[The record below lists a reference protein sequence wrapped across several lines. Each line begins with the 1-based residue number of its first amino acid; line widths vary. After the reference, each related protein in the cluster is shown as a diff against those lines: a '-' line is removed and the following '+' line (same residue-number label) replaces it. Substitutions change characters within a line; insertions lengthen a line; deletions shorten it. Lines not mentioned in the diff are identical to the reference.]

1 MTEIY
6 QAVGELRSKFKKMSF
21 AFTTDENE
29 IDNAVQMLML
39 YFLQMNPQTLKD
51 IYEKDGVDGLTR
63 YGAVA
68 LRRSFTS
75 TRSKFYYKYKKYYT
89 HMDSFRYNSS
99 TTISDTDFSGNGN
112 HYKNI
117 SNLPNEEVD
126 YQWTKLEQIDEILDS
141 LEYWYD
147 KKIFQLYYYE
157 GNTLDSL
164 AKKTGISRNSLFTTI
179 DKVRNKIKEEIE

>member
-6 QAVGELRSKFKKMSF
+6 QAVAGLRSKFKKMSF

-29 IDNAVQMLML
+29 IDNAVQELML
-39 YFLQMNPQTLKD
+39 YFLQMNPTTLSD
-51 IYEKDGVDGLTR
+51 IFKKDGEDGLIR

-75 TRSKFYYKYKKYYT
+75 PRSKFYYTYNKYYNNIDELT
-89 HMDSFRYNSS
+89 SNATYENGRTDQKSLYN
-99 TTISDTDFSGNGN
+99 I
-112 HYKNI
+112 
-117 SNLPNEEVD
+117 PNEVLGFCKFE
-126 YQWTKLEQIDEILDS
+126 KLEQIDDILDS

-164 AKKTGISRNSLFTTI
+164 AKKTGISRNSLFSTI

>member
-1 MTEIY
+1 MNEIY
-6 QAVGELRSKFKKMSF
+6 QAVAGLRSKFKKMSF

-29 IDNAVQMLML
+29 IDNAVQELML

-51 IYEKDGVDGLTR
+51 IYEKDGEDGLTR

-75 TRSKFYYKYKKYYT
+75 PRSKLYYTYNKYYT
-89 HMDSFRYNSS
+89 H
-99 TTISDTDFSGNGN
+99 
-112 HYKNI
+112 I
-117 SNLPNEEVD
+117 SNYYETNVTDNLKSIYNMPEVIEE
-126 YQWTKLEQIDEILDS
+126 YKWTKLEQIDEILDS

-164 AKKTGISRNSLFTTI
+164 AKKTGISRNSLFSTI
-179 DKVRNKIKEEIE
+179 DKVREILKKELNE

>member
-1 MTEIY
+1 MNEIY
-6 QAVGELRSKFKKMSF
+6 QAVAGLRSKFKKMSF

-29 IDNAVQMLML
+29 IDNAVQELML

-51 IYEKDGVDGLTR
+51 IYEKDGEDGLTR

-75 TRSKFYYKYKKYYT
+75 PRSKLYYTYNKYYT
-89 HMDSFRYNSS
+89 H
-99 TTISDTDFSGNGN
+99 
-112 HYKNI
+112 I
-117 SNLPNEEVD
+117 SNYYETNVTDNLKSIYNMPEVIEE
-126 YQWTKLEQIDEILDS
+126 YKWTKLEQIDEILDS

-164 AKKTGISRNSLFTTI
+164 AKKTGISRNSLFSTI

>member
-6 QAVGELRSKFKKMSF
+6 QAVAGLRSKFKKMSF
-21 AFTTDENE
+21 AFTTDLNE
-29 IDNAVQMLML
+29 IDNAVQELML
-39 YFLQMNPQTLKD
+39 YFLQMNPTTLSD
-51 IYEKDGVDGLTR
+51 IFKKDGVDGLTR

-75 TRSKFYYKYKKYYT
+75 PRSKFYYTYNKYYSHIDELT
-89 HMDSFRYNSS
+89 SNATYENGRTDKKSLYN
-99 TTISDTDFSGNGN
+99 I
-112 HYKNI
+112 
-117 SNLPNEEVD
+117 PNEVLGFCKFE
-126 YQWTKLEQIDEILDS
+126 KLEQIDEILDS

-164 AKKTGISRNSLFTTI
+164 ARKTGISRNSLFSTI

>member
-1 MTEIY
+1 MNKIY
-6 QAVGELRSKFKKMSF
+6 QAVAELRSKFKEMSF

-29 IDNAVQMLML
+29 IDNAVQELML
-39 YFLQMNPQTLKD
+39 YFLQMNPKTLSN
-51 IYEKDGVDGLTR
+51 IYEKDGSLGLQR

-75 TRSKFYYKYKKYYT
+75 KTSNFHYVYNKYYT
-89 HMDSFRYNSS
+89 NLCGLYMTHTKKDNFHKSIY
-99 TTISDTDFSGNGN
+99 
-112 HYKNI
+112 
-117 SNLPNEEVD
+117 NLPEEVLD
-126 YQWTKLEQIDEILDS
+126 FCKYEQLEKIDKVLDS

-147 KKIFQLYYYE
+147 REIFKLYYYK

>member
-6 QAVGELRSKFKKMSF
+6 QAVAGLRSKFKKMSF

-29 IDNAVQMLML
+29 IDNAVQELML
-39 YFLQMNPQTLKD
+39 YFLQMNPTTLSNIFK
-51 IYEKDGVDGLTR
+51 KDGEDGLIR

-75 TRSKFYYKYKKYYT
+75 PRSKFYYTYNKYYNNIDELT
-89 HMDSFRYNSS
+89 SNATYEYQSQKSLYN
-99 TTISDTDFSGNGN
+99 I
-112 HYKNI
+112 
-117 SNLPNEEVD
+117 PNEVLDFCKFE
-126 YQWTKLEQIDEILDS
+126 QLEKIDEILDS

-147 KKIFQLYYYE
+147 REIFKLYYYK

>member
-6 QAVGELRSKFKKMSF
+6 QAIAGLRSKFKKMSF

-29 IDNAVQMLML
+29 IDNAVQELML
-39 YFLQMNPQTLKD
+39 YFLQMNPKTLKN
-51 IYEKDGVDGLTR
+51 IYEKDGEDGLTR

-75 TRSKFYYKYKKYYT
+75 PRSKFYYTYNKYYNNIDELT
-89 HMDSFRYNSS
+89 SNATYVYN
-99 TTISDTDFSGNGN
+99 
-112 HYKNI
+112 NI
-117 SNLPNEEVD
+117 RNSKSLYNIPNEVLDFCKFE
-126 YQWTKLEQIDEILDS
+126 KLEQIDEILDS

-164 AKKTGISRNSLFTTI
+164 AKKTGISRNSLFSTI

>member
-1 MTEIY
+1 MNKIY
-6 QAVGELRSKFKKMSF
+6 QAVAELRSKFKEMSF

-29 IDNAVQMLML
+29 IDNAVQELML
-39 YFLQMNPQTLKD
+39 YFLQMNPSTLSD
-51 IYEKDGVDGLTR
+51 IFKKDGEDGLTR

-68 LRRSFTS
+68 LRRGFTS
-75 TRSKFYYKYKKYYT
+75 PRSKFYYTYNKYYNNIDELT
-89 HMDSFRYNSS
+89 SNATYEYQSHKSIYN
-99 TTISDTDFSGNGN
+99 I
-112 HYKNI
+112 
-117 SNLPNEEVD
+117 PNEVLDFCKYE
-126 YQWTKLEQIDEILDS
+126 QLEKIDEVLDS